1 MTIQIY
7 EHGKYVR
14 SFDDTNEVEV
24 VAMANDVNSPL
35 YDGMTECITAEEGW
49 HILHWPIG
57 EDKEEN
63 DEYGYSHVGIDFGPS
78 NPWDAPG
85 MCASDFIR

>member
-14 SFDDTNEVEV
+14 SFDDTNKVEV
-24 VAMANDVNSPL
+24 GAMANDVNSPL
-35 YDGMTECITAEEGW
+35 YDGMTEYITAEEGW
-49 HILHWPIG
+49 HILHWPM
-57 EDKEEN
+57 EDEEY
-63 DEYGYSHVGIDFGPS
+63 DYSYVGIDFGPS

-85 MCASDFIR
+85 MCVSDFIR